1 MPGQASYRIYI
12 SGDTLL
18 HEELREIP
26 ERYPEIDLA
35 LVHLGGTKILGILLT
50 MDGEQGA
57 KALEMID
64 PDTAI
69 PIHHGDYTVFKSP
82 VSDFDAAVA
91 RRKVRTAIHH
101 LERGET
107 FSFIPGPSTS

>member
-1 MPGQASYRIYI
+1 MNFLRSRSATRASI
-12 SGDTLL
+12 S
-18 HEELREIP
+18 RSSI
-26 ERYPEIDLA
+26 LA
-35 LVHLGGTKILGILLT
+35 GPSSSGVLLT

-57 KALEMID
+57 EAIEIID
-64 PDTAI
+64 PDSAI